1 MLRMLNAGTPG
12 PSSPVGGPLIQAA
25 SPTPQAAVIADG
37 LTRRFD
43 DVTAVEDI
51 SFEVPAG
58 SILGIVGPSGS
69 GKTTTLRMLMGSLAP
84 TEGTIHVL
92 GDEPSRFRRS
102 TREQIGYMPQQ
113 FILYPD
119 LSASENVDFV
129 GSLFGLLMFRRRKR
143 VRDVLRLVELWDVR
157 RRHAKDLSGGMQRRL
172 ELACAL
178 VHEPRLIILDEPT
191 AGIDP
196 ILRKTIWDELH
207 RLRDAGITLLVT
219 TQYVAEAEECDQV
232 ALISEGQLIAHA
244 TPEELRREAYGGD
257 VVELTTEQ
265 TFDATVLESVAGVR
279 SVHQTGLRDARLVV
293 DDAAAALPELVDAVT
308 AAGAE
313 VAAASETRPSFED
326 VFAQLVHRH
335 RDTPA
340 ALEDAEAEGG
350 AYDVNAPVPVMAQ
363 DPPPEPFPEEPP
375 DEKPPPEPGPNDL
388 PPSIERAP
396 GEPGA
401 GETQR
406 APGVEELQGA
416 GRGAH

>member
-1 MLRMLNAGTPG
+1 M
-12 PSSPVGGPLIQAA
+12 
-25 SPTPQAAVIADG
+25 
-37 LTRRFD
+37 TRRFD
-43 DVTAVEDI
+43 DVTAVQDI

-84 TEGTIHVL
+84 SEGTIHVL

-119 LSASENVDFV
+119 LTASENVDFV
-129 GSLFGLLMFRRRKR
+129 GSLFGLLMFRRRRR

-157 RRHAKDLSGGMQRRL
+157 KRRAKDLSGGMQRRL

-178 VHEPRLIILDEPT
+178 VHEPRLLILDEPT

-219 TQYVAEAEECDQV
+219 TQYVAEAEECDAV
-232 ALISEGQLIAHA
+232 ALISEGELIAHA
-244 TPEELRREAYGGD
+244 SPNAVRRQAYGGD
-257 VVELTTEQ
+257 VVELATEQ
-265 TFDATVLESVAGVR
+265 TFDATVLESLEGVR

-293 DDAAAALPELVDAVT
+293 DDAAAAMPELVDTVT
-308 AAGAE
+308 AAGGQV
-313 VAAASETRPSFED
+313 VAVSETRPSFED
-326 VFAQLVHRH
+326 VFAHLVERH
-335 RDTPA
+335 RDELEAPA
-340 ALEDAEAEGG
+340 AASDAEAEAG
-350 AYDVNAPVPVMAQ
+350 AYDVHDPVPVMAQ
-363 DPPPEPFPEEPP
+363 EVPPEPGPNEEPP
-375 DEKPPPEPGPNDL
+375 PDDQPPPEPGPDDL
-388 PPSIERAP
+388 PPPTERAP

-401 GETQR
+401 GQPQR
-406 APGVEELQGA
+406 APSLEEELQGA